1 MSVEFPGHEG
11 GGTISATGYPAGV
24 LLEGMVWTQR
34 LPAQCWR
41 DLELSIILRLR
52 VNEKIK
58 LFVREVFI
66 RYLAKKT
73 H

>member
-1 MSVEFPGHEG
+1 MRVVALSVPQD
-11 GGTISATGYPAGV
+11 TQLASCWKA
-24 LLEGMVWTQR
+24 MVWTQR

-41 DLELSIILRLR
+41 DLGLSIILRLR
-52 VNEKIK
+52 VNEK
-58 LFVREVFI
+58 LFVREMFI